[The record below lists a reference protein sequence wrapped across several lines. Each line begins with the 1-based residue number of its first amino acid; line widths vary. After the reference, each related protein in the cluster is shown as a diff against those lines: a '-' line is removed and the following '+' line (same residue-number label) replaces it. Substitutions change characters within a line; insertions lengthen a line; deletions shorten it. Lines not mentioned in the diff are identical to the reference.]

1 MGFLH
6 FAPFSPRLTDIFY
19 SANTGRGGFEIWLT
33 DVISKYLF
41 QSIMGGGRY
50 GGGAGLMLAASGW
63 TDRPDW
69 HAVFVSEK
77 WSVGPGGISGQIQPW
92 CSARA
97 WGGTVR
103 AAGCQLS
110 IAASTGT
117 ASREELVWFFFFFF
131 CLKAPLS
138 LIHLFLVFLMEVGNS
153 SFLTLSLCLPC
164 SLSALLSVL
173 LCNKLWGM
181 RRERGKIKG
190 SPHTLPSNIIRL
202 SLMALL

>member
-6 FAPFSPRLTDIFY
+6 FAPFSPWRTDIFY

-33 DVISKYLF
+33 DMISKYLF

-77 WSVGPGGISGQIQPW
+77 WSVGLRGISGQIQPW

-103 AAGCQLS
+103 VAGCQLS

-117 ASREELVWFFFFFF
+117 ELVWFFFFFF
-131 CLKAPLS
+131 LPEGSTLP
-138 LIHLFLVFLMEVGNS
+138 HP
-153 SFLTLSLCLPC
+153 SFSCFFNGGWQFIFSHSF
-164 SLSALLSVL
+164 SLSSLFSFCSAQ
-173 LCNKLWGM
+173 
-181 RRERGKIKG
+181 R
-190 SPHTLPSNIIRL
+190 PSL
-202 SLMALL
+202 Q